1 MILTE
6 GHPGLTD
13 TLNGDKLTQ
22 EVFDGQALDYK
33 PSRLR
38 RKSLFLEFALLGT
51 RHGVGTVSD
60 LPHLPISKTQNQIS
74 YMRGELVELG
84 KSDTVPPFQF
94 LTT

>member
-22 EVFDGQALDYK
+22 EVFDGQALDHK

-51 RHGVGTVSD
+51 VRHGVRFASFAYLKNV
-60 LPHLPISKTQNQIS
+60 
-74 YMRGELVELG
+74 
-84 KSDTVPPFQF
+84 KSDF
-94 LTT
+94 LYERRVSRARQV